1 MTINGGK
8 VVVRDD
14 VEVVHWAGEQGR
26 FLLRD
31 EDTGGLYTFFE
42 IITPPGGGPPLHIHD
57 TVDEAFYVVEG
68 EYEIRLDSQAYKAPG
83 GTLVYGPR
91 GVAHEFR
98 NVGDGPAKMLC
109 IATPAGVERFFE
121 GLGRLFSGG
130 RPEWERLVELATT
143 HEIRGFR
150 PQRGPLAANPADAAN
165 GTSGASQTGPARSEG

>member
-1 MTINGGK
+1 MTITPGK

-14 VEVVHWAGEQGR
+14 VEVVHWAGERGR

-42 IITPPGGGPPLHIHD
+42 IITPPGGGPPPHVHD

-68 EYEIRLDSQAYKAPG
+68 EYEIRLDGQSYQAPS

-98 NVGDGPAKMLC
+98 NVGDGLGKLLC
-109 IATPAGVERFFE
+109 VATPAGVERFFE
-121 GLGRLFSGG
+121 GLSALFSGG
-130 RPEWERLVELATT
+130 RPEWGRLVELAAA
-143 HEIRGFR
+143 HKIRGFR
-150 PQRGPLAANPADAAN
+150 PQGGPLAADRTDSP
-165 GTSGASQTGPARSEG
+165 GPEA